1 MQNPFPVDHSPHVCV
16 IKKMKHTD
24 LCYFHMQLTWLD
36 WSRSRS
42 RSRSRSFWSRSHN
55 RFLVS
60 VSVLIS
66 LCSGLINKPAAAA
79 AAAAADDDDDDD
91 VLKVSK
97 PLAATRSS
105 YLFIIINGQLSA
117 YSLVTG
123 QKLLRLDYSN
133 SLHSDGKTRSISAAS
148 PTHLDWLHLIRLRLA
163 LVSALYLWM
172 LEYFYFYLM

>member
-1 MQNPFPVDHSPHVCV
+1 
-16 IKKMKHTD
+16 MKHTD

-42 RSRSRSFWSRSHN
+42 RSRSFWSRSHN

-60 VSVLIS
+60 VSVSIS

-79 AAAAADDDDDDD
+79 AADDDDD